1 MCHYQAWANWGR
13 NHKRTYLFSETH
25 LLLIFYMLVIFH
37 NLSEF
42 SRAEM
47 IPQITSRLSLTFLQ
61 RQMENFKFLLDLGF
75 QIGKLLR
82 KQGEPMDLFQAER
95 SY

>member
-1 MCHYQAWANWGR
+1 MA
-13 NHKRTYLFSETH
+13 
-25 LLLIFYMLVIFH
+25 
-37 NLSEF
+37 
-42 SRAEM
+42 
-47 IPQITSRLSLTFLQ
+47 PQITSRLSLTFLQ

-82 KQGEPMDLFQAER
+82 NQGELMDLFQAER